1 MHTRASR
8 VFGLMF
14 NPVELVGRVER
25 QMTDEFRGA
34 RRIDD
39 PSKTIFLRKDLLE
52 KKRFVVR
59 FVPPPLAPFESPL
72 KI

>member
-1 MHTRASR
+1 
-8 VFGLMF
+8 
-14 NPVELVGRVER
+14 
-25 QMTDEFRGA
+25 MTDEFRGA

-59 FVPPPLAPFESPL
+59 FVPPSSRPVRIPAENL
-72 KI
+72 KGTNK